1 MLYDKIKQ
9 ICKEKGI
16 SVASV
21 ERDAKIANGAISKW
35 NTCSPTVENLCSVA
49 NVLEVPIWKLLDE
62 KGDD

>member
-16 SVASV
+16 SIASV
-21 ERDAKIANGAISKW
+21 EREAKIANGAISKW
-35 NTCSPTVENLCSVA
+35 NTCSPTVDNLCAVS
-49 NVLEVPIWKLLDE
+49 NVLGIPIGDILDE